1 MTHLRLRP
9 RDARRIRTDK
19 LKAIPGVLGVLEA
32 AGEVQILLGPGKVS
46 QANTLALLVGLTA
59 RQAEEPTAGSQEE
72 QKSSTVSCVVW
83 PRSSSRSFPPSWLAA
98 SNAALYAF
106 QDQLQGTVL
115 IGLLSAIS

>member
-19 LKAIPGVLGVLEA
+19 LKAIPGVLGALEA
-32 AGEVQILLGPGKVS
+32 AGEF
-46 QANTLALLVGLTA
+46 
-59 RQAEEPTAGSQEE
+59 R
-72 QKSSTVSCVVW
+72 SSWGQVVW
-83 PRSSSRSFPPSWLAA
+83 PGSSSRSFPTSWLAA